1 MREELKPKP
10 FDSHSNKKIKILK
23 NERKYTTMTNR
34 EFNTAVINAN
44 INDELTEYAT
54 AEIEKLDATNAKRRE
69 KAAEKAA
76 EKAVEKA
83 PIREALFNVI
93 SAADEPQTATALIE
107 AAGLDIK
114 PQSIPSLLK
123 PFVEDGSVLKV
134 DVKVKGK
141 GTQRGYVLA

>member
-1 MREELKPKP
+1 
-10 FDSHSNKKIKILK
+10 
-23 NERKYTTMTNR
+23 MTNR
-34 EFNTAVINAN
+34 EFYTAVINAN

-69 KAAEKAA
+69 KAAEKAV
-76 EKAVEKA
+76 EKNAEKA

-93 SAADEPQTATALIE
+93 SDEPQTATALIE

-123 PFVEDGSVLKV
+123 PFIEDGSVLKV

-141 GTQRGYVLA
+141 GTQRGYVRA